1 MIKTSEANLDTFEQ
15 SSRNVEASSRSS
27 LLFGTQADQKS
38 VNTHVFH
45 GAAGQVD
52 SGAVFTHDG
61 QSSILHGTLS
71 PAEIRSR
78 GRKSARPNERAQER
92 PEKETAG
99 DRLAAWEH
107 ELIRRAEALDQ
118 AEETLREAET
128 RCAESATEMEQARAD
143 LAEALRN
150 ASRREEE
157 CARREEECARRDRA
171 CAEREAAAVRQAAA
185 APPRISSGTR
195 SFSAEEVQLLVQER
209 GRRAEVEDRAARAEA
224 RLARA
229 NDRLGSAAPAPPAGP
244 GAAPAL
250 RPISTSACAPLLAQK
265 GEQTVEGVEGIRAAP
280 RIRDPARGAAAFRGM
295 SGTPNPSGDAHAG
308 GPARTVAAHARVRP
322 DRRGAGSVSLERCPP
337 GPRAPAPGRLPAS
350 TR

>member
-1 MIKTSEANLDTFEQ
+1 MTTNTELESTHRAEVESLLQGFSQARQALQRPNSRFGSDSKQLGSRFLIKTSEANLDTFEQ

-157 CARREEECARRDRA
+157 CARREEE
-171 CAEREAAAVRQAAA
+171 
-185 APPRISSGTR
+185 
-195 SFSAEEVQLLVQER
+195 
-209 GRRAEVEDRAARAEA
+209 
-224 RLARA
+224 
-229 NDRLGSAAPAPPAGP
+229 
-244 GAAPAL
+244 
-250 RPISTSACAPLLAQK
+250 
-265 GEQTVEGVEGIRAAP
+265 
-280 RIRDPARGAAAFRGM
+280 
-295 SGTPNPSGDAHAG
+295 
-308 GPARTVAAHARVRP
+308 
-322 DRRGAGSVSLERCPP
+322 
-337 GPRAPAPGRLPAS
+337 
-350 TR
+350 